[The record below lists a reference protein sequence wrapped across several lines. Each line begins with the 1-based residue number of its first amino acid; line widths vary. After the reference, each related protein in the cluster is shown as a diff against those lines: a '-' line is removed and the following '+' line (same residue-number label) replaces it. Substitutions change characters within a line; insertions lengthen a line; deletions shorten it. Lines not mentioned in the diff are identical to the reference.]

1 MTRVRIF
8 NDFQGITILMIDH
21 KMEPEIAKD
30 MLKGKS
36 DRLNSSFHLSYN
48 MLLNS
53 LRIEDI
59 DIEFIV
65 KRSFHQFQNDIA
77 LPEMDGKLQQI
88 EQEISS
94 IHIDNEV
101 QVTSIYELQ

>member
-1 MTRVRIF
+1 MTLHDSRWITGGEYIQMSGRAGRRSI
-8 NDFQGITILMIDH
+8 DDKGITILMIDH

-65 KRSFHQFQNDIA
+65 KRSFHQF
-77 LPEMDGKLQQI
+77 
-88 EQEISS
+88 
-94 IHIDNEV
+94 
-101 QVTSIYELQ
+101 